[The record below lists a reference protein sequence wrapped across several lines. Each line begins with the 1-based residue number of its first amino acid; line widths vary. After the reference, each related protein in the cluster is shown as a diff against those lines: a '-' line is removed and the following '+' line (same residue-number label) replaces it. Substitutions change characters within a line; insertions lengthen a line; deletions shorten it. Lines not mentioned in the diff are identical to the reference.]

1 MTAWTLETESLG
13 RGRVLRHKVDRG
25 GRALSRAEVIAAW
38 GQDEGFRA
46 WFTAVLAG
54 APFSAYFWETP
65 PATVSSL
72 EQAFEFVLVDSP
84 ALDGLRA
91 DPRDFAEHF
100 AAAGACEE
108 VVSFPNL
115 GDDAFLVAPCP
126 RAPLAAYPHLAAFAR
141 HAPAVQ
147 QHALWQ
153 AVSGALSRRLDQRPL
168 WLSTSGLGVAWLHVR
183 LDLRPKYYTFG
194 PYRQTE

>member
-1 MTAWTLETESLG
+1 
-13 RGRVLRHKVDRG
+13 
-25 GRALSRAEVIAAW
+25 
-38 GQDEGFRA
+38 
-46 WFTAVLAG
+46 
-54 APFSAYFWETP
+54 
-65 PATVSSL
+65 
-72 EQAFEFVLVDSP
+72 
-84 ALDGLRA
+84 
-91 DPRDFAEHF
+91 
-100 AAAGACEE
+100 
-108 VVSFPNL
+108 VSFPNL

-126 RAPLAAYPHLAAFAR
+126 RTPLAAYPHLAAFAR
-141 HAPAVQ
+141 HAPDAQ